1 MYVFGASL
9 ELRISMVSSICSSFC
24 LPWEGIGEYERASEL
39 SHAVASSY
47 PQCFVS
53 IGRFIRRSIR
63 TAPAATRLKP
73 SGENIVSDLASP
85 PATTSLLLAMISYS
99 TSRVRERNKERNR
112 VETGKGE
119 RKRERERVGGK
130 EGGNDRGRK
139 RGETEGADSVRILD
153 RLNGP
158 YMLPLIEQQITGIVS
173 RFYSKTTRYG
183 TAARNQRCSLEWK
196 LIMKQKK
203 KKKLTLNAMLIN
215 AGLVLI
221 AVLNRVLRPTVI
233 PCLPPQTTLTP
244 LRFQ

>member
-1 MYVFGASL
+1 M
-9 ELRISMVSSICSSFC
+9 
-24 LPWEGIGEYERASEL
+24 
-39 SHAVASSY
+39 
-47 PQCFVS
+47 
-53 IGRFIRRSIR
+53 
-63 TAPAATRLKP
+63 
-73 SGENIVSDLASP
+73 
-85 PATTSLLLAMISYS
+85 
-99 TSRVRERNKERNR
+99 
-112 VETGKGE
+112 ETGKGE

-203 KKKLTLNAMLIN
+203 KRN
-215 AGLVLI
+215 
-221 AVLNRVLRPTVI
+221 
-233 PCLPPQTTLTP
+233 
-244 LRFQ
+244 